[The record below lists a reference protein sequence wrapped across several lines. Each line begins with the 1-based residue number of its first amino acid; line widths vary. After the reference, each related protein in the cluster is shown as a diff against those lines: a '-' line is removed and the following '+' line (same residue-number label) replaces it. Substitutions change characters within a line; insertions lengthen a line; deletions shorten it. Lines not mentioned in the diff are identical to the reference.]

1 MIHEITPGSDVFN
14 DDFENDDLKK
24 RNLRNAIFLVS
35 KPKAYKRDID
45 IYKEM
50 NSWRVSSKKAGFR
63 HKKIFLFCVTGLSYI
78 GN

>member
-35 KPKAYKRDID
+35 ILYV
-45 IYKEM
+45 
-50 NSWRVSSKKAGFR
+50 NCN
-63 HKKIFLFCVTGLSYI
+63 L
-78 GN
+78 